1 MQSELLEVL
10 VIRLAVIDVSRL
22 GGLVSI
28 DTTTT
33 TTTATTITT
42 TRELT
47 ERFRKLKGLYNLKKN
62 IQCAFTQLYKSMVYK
77 RTKHTKI
84 NKQTFC
90 VLFQKI
96 SELSVFTA

>member
-22 GGLVSI
+22 GGLVI
-28 DTTTT
+28 ADTTTT
-33 TTTATTITT
+33 TATTATTITT

-90 VLFQKI
+90 VVVLFRRLA
-96 SELSVFTA
+96 S

>member
-22 GGLVSI
+22 GGLVII

-33 TTTATTITT
+33 TTTAT

-62 IQCAFTQLYKSMVYK
+62 TQCAFTQLYKSMVYK

-90 VLFQKI
+90 V
-96 SELSVFTA
+96 VFFRRLAS